1 MIKVLFFARLREQLS
16 TDSLQIPASEA
27 LTTEL
32 IRQQLAET
40 DPLWAKVMTV
50 DNLLVAVNQEITQWS
65 HSVNDGDEVANIFRE
80 RVVARGFGSGAWGW
94 GTAYQLKG

>member
-40 DPLWAKVMTV
+40 DPLWAKVMTA

-65 HSVNDGDEVANIFRE
+65 HSVNDGDEVAFFPP
-80 RVVARGFGSGAWGW
+80 VTGG
-94 GTAYQLKG
+94 